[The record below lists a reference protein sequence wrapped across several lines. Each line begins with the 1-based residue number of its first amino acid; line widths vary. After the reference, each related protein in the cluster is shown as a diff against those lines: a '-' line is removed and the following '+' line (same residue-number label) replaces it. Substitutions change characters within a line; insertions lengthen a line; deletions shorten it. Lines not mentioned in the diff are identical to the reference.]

1 MIHRKRQKGTKLN
14 NKEIKKVCILK
25 GSPRKE
31 GNTNA
36 LTESFMDVLK
46 EKGCNVT
53 EFTLYDME
61 LKPCLACRGCQQDWS
76 AAACVRDD
84 DMNLIFDAVM
94 ASDLIVIASPIYSW
108 YFTAQMKMVLDRLVY
123 GLNKYYGDKKGPS
136 LWAGKQVAL
145 LTTCGYK
152 PEKGADLWETGMK
165 RYCKHLQLEYR
176 GMLSERHLG
185 YDTVFMDDEKAER
198 ARAFAEELLD
208 E

>member
-1 MIHRKRQKGTKLN
+1 MN
-14 NKEIKKVCILK
+14 SKEIKKVCILK

-36 LTESFMDVLK
+36 LTESFTDALK
-46 EKGCNVT
+46 EKGCNVI

-108 YFTAQMKMVLDRLVY
+108 Y
-123 GLNKYYGDKKGPS
+123 
-136 LWAGKQVAL
+136 
-145 LTTCGYK
+145 
-152 PEKGADLWETGMK
+152 
-165 RYCKHLQLEYR
+165 
-176 GMLSERHLG
+176 
-185 YDTVFMDDEKAER
+185 
-198 ARAFAEELLD
+198 
-208 E
+208 